1 MTTEYLTQIKP
12 VHASA
17 TFWDM
22 LSLSAGRLKSF
33 TPAATRHHFI
43 NGAQKKTVFG
53 PAGWF
58 MNAENF
64 DPAAADAAPD
74 IGNDLKG
81 TSKEM
86 NVEVTQVSKK

>member
-1 MTTEYLTQIKP
+1 MTNEYLTQIKP

-17 TFWDM
+17 TFCDT

-58 MNAENF
+58 INADSF

-74 IGNDLKG
+74 IDDNLKG
-81 TSKEM
+81 KEM
-86 NVEVTQVSKK
+86 SRWVRN